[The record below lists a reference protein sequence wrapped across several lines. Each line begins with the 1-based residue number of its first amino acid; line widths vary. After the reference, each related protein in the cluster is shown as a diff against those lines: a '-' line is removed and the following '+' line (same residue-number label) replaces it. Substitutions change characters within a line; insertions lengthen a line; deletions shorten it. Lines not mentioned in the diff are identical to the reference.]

1 MPQPSD
7 TRFNISSG
15 TIVKIVAILGGLAF
29 VWFIRDVVAVFF
41 AALLLAALI
50 DPFADWFERRRI
62 PRALGVLVVYVLLAA
77 LITGAFLII
86 VPPLVGQ
93 LSDLVKGLTAS
104 FGDARGVLEGIITL
118 TEKYGFA
125 QNISESFQNL
135 QGALSQGFSRVFSTL
150 ANVFGG
156 VTTLVLVL
164 VLTFYM
170 VVEEADAKRLFRHF
184 APKKYQPY
192 LVGLAGRMQ
201 EKLGYWLRGQLVLM
215 LVIGALTYI
224 GLLIL
229 GVDYAL
235 VLGIFAGLA
244 EIVPYAGPILA
255 AIPAIVLAFSIS
267 PIKAVMVAVLY
278 FAIQQLENGVLTPK
292 IMQKSVGLNPVVS
305 LFALMVGFKVAGFIG
320 AIFAIPVATLAAVLV
335 HDLLGRYDGDHKK
348 NA

>member
-1 MPQPSD
+1 MK
-7 TRFNISSG
+7 TETHVNISSG
-15 TIVKIVAILGGLAF
+15 TVVKILGILGGLTF

-41 AALLLAALI
+41 VALLLAALI
-50 DPFADWFERRRI
+50 DPFADWFERHRI

-77 LITGAFLII
+77 IITGAFLII
-86 VPPLVGQ
+86 VPPLVSQ
-93 LSDLVKGLTAS
+93 LSDLLKGLTTS
-104 FGDARGVLEGIITL
+104 FGDARGVLEGIIAL

-125 QNISESFQNL
+125 QNISESFQNV
-135 QGALSQGFSRVFSTL
+135 QGALSQGFSRVFSTI

-164 VLTFYM
+164 VITFYM
-170 VVEEADAKRLFRHF
+170 VVEEADARRMFRHF
-184 APKKYQPY
+184 APRKYQPY

-201 EKLGYWLRGQLVLM
+201 EKLGYWLRGQLILM

-229 GVDYAL
+229 GVEYAL
-235 VLGIFAGLA
+235 VLAIFAGLA

-255 AIPAIVLAFSIS
+255 AIPAVILAFTIS

-305 LFALMVGFKVAGFIG
+305 IFSLMVGFKVGGFVG
-320 AIFAIPVATLAAVLV
+320 AIFAIPVATLVTVLM
-335 HDLLGRYDGDHKK
+335 HDLIGRYDERHKG
-348 NA
+348 

>member
-1 MPQPSD
+1 MKTE
-7 TRFNISSG
+7 TRVNVSSG
-15 TIVKIVAILGGLAF
+15 TIVKIVAIGGGLAF
-29 VWFIRDVVAVFF
+29 MWFIRDVVAVFF

-50 DPFADWFERRRI
+50 DPFADWFERRRL

-77 LITGAFLII
+77 IITGAFLVV
-86 VPPLVGQ
+86 VPPLVSQ
-93 LSDLVKGLTAS
+93 LSDLVKGLTTS

-135 QGALSQGFSRVFSTL
+135 QGALSQGFSRVFSTI

-335 HDLLGRYDGDHKK
+335 HDLLGRYDGDQKK
-348 NA
+348 DS